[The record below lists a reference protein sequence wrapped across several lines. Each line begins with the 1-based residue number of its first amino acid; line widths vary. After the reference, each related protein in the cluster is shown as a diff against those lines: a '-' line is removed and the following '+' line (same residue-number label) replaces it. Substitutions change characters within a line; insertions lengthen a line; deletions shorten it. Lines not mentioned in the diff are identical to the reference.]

1 MTMPRISRRL
11 IALAAIATLGLS
23 GCSLTNSSSEP
34 TATSAVTSTA
44 AADAR
49 TAPSK
54 DLQRFYDQQITW
66 TSCGDQLECGTVEVP
81 IDYADPSAG
90 TINLAVNKHL
100 ATGDR
105 KGTLVM
111 NPGGPGIGGLQ
122 YAQAA
127 DQVFTAPVVESFD
140 IIGFD
145 PRGVGKSDPV
155 HCLSGPQLDR
165 LIAFD
170 PSPDT
175 LKEELQARALAK
187 GLVRGCQQKSGALLP
202 HVGTVDA
209 ARDLDVIRAALGEPQ
224 LDYLGFSYG
233 TFLGATYADLF
244 PDRVGRMVLDGAV
257 APEVSGLTMGLEQAK
272 GFEGALDSF
281 LADCLTQSDCPVGPD
296 VAGARRQIEDLLNRT
311 DSDPLPTASG
321 RPLTQGLALLGLV
334 YPLYD
339 QANGWPVLRVA
350 LDQAINDNNGTMLL
364 AAADAYTRRQA
375 DGSYADNSNE
385 AIIAVNCLDRPVH
398 GSLAKL
404 RAQADKFAALA
415 PIFGSALA
423 WGNLACT
430 VWPYGA
436 ERPPHE
442 LHAKGSNP
450 IVVVGT
456 TRDPA
461 TPYPWAVDLAQ
472 QLDNGVLISR
482 DGDGHTGYNAG
493 NSCVDHA
500 VEQYLINGVVP
511 KDGLS
516 C

>member
-1 MTMPRISRRL
+1 MTTVRISRRL
-11 IALAAIATLGLS
+11 IAIAAVAAIGLS
-23 GCSLTNSSSEP
+23 GCSLKFSSSQP
-34 TATSAVTSTA
+34 TPSSATSGATA
-44 AADAR
+44 AEAR

-54 DLQRFYDQQITW
+54 NLQRFYDQEIAW
-66 TSCGDQLECGTVEVP
+66 TSCGDQLECGSVEVP
-81 IDYADPSAG
+81 VDYSDPSAG
-90 TINLAVNKHL
+90 NLTLALNKHL
-100 ATGDR
+100 ASGDR
-105 KGTLVM
+105 TGTLVM

-122 YAQAA
+122 YVEAA
-127 DQVFTAPVVESFD
+127 DRVFTAPIVESFD

-175 LKEELQARALAK
+175 PLEERQARALSR
-187 GLVRGCQQKSGALLP
+187 GLVRGCQQKSGELLP
-202 HVGTVDA
+202 HVGTPDA

-257 APEVSGLTMGLEQAK
+257 APEVSGVVMGLEQSK

-281 LADCLTQSDCPVGPD
+281 LADCLTRSDCPVGPD
-296 VAGARRQIEDLLNRT
+296 VAGARQQISDLLNRV
-311 DSDPLPTASG
+311 DAQPLSTASG

-339 QANGWPVLRVA
+339 KANGWPVLRVA
-350 LDQAINDNNGTMLL
+350 LDQAINNQNGTMLL
-364 AAADAYTRRQA
+364 AAADAYTSRQA
-375 DGSYADNSNE
+375 DGSYADNRNE

-398 GSLAKL
+398 ASLAQL
-404 RAQADKFAALA
+404 RAQADKFAAMA

-430 VWPYGA
+430 VWPYHS

-442 LHAKGSNP
+442 LHALGSNP
-450 IVVVGT
+450 IVVIGT

-461 TPYPWAVDLAQ
+461 TPYQWAVDLAQ

-482 DGDGHTGYNAG
+482 DGDGHTGYSAG
-493 NSCVDHA
+493 NSCVDKA